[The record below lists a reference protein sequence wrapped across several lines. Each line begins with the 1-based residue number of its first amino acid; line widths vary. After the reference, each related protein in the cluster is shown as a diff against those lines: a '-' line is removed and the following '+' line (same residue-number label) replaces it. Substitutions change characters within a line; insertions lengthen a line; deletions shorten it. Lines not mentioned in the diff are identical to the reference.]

1 MSLEFPPICADQ
13 CTAHI
18 CSYIARTKSI
28 SACPDKNIAE
38 GIYIFEKDR
47 QGCMKKM
54 TDERMA
60 YLVGRVADAG
70 DQLAFKELFTLFFER
85 LLSYASAI
93 TKDQQVSQ
101 EHVEDV
107 FVRLWVNRSM
117 LRSVN
122 NLSFYLYT
130 SVKNASINY
139 LNRNKQARFSL
150 KATMNEE
157 EYRTE
162 YSPENIFVEK
172 ELFRSLDCAIES
184 LPPKCRLVF
193 RLVKEERMS
202 YKQIAALLDIS
213 LKTIE
218 NHMNVAIKKILK
230 TVSVHTYH
238 HCKEPEAKK
247 G

>member
-1 MSLEFPPICADQ
+1 
-13 CTAHI
+13 
-18 CSYIARTKSI
+18 
-28 SACPDKNIAE
+28 
-38 GIYIFEKDR
+38 
-47 QGCMKKM
+47 MKKM

-85 LLSYASAI
+85 LLAYASAI

-150 KATMNEE
+150 KATISEE
-157 EYRTE
+157 QYRTE

-172 ELFRSLDCAIES
+172 ELFKSLDCAIES